1 MRHIFAAV
9 GWKPDIG
16 TIIERSEPRRQTV
29 GDNACKGAV
38 RKRAQLETKTIG
50 EKHWTKRSKDSG
62 QFMDQKKEGQFKGVR
77 REK

>member
-1 MRHIFAAV
+1 MEPSSSAPNRV
-9 GWKPDIG
+9 DKP
-16 TIIERSEPRRQTV
+16 V